1 MHRVSL
7 RVVLFAC
14 LLLVV
19 FSFQAFAQEATIV
32 GTATDPSGGA
42 VPNVSITITNTQT
55 NQVTKVTTNNEG
67 QFTAPSL
74 QIGRYTVRAE
84 VAGFKKAER
93 TDLALA
99 VGDRARV
106 DFKMEIGT
114 SEQSVTVEASP
125 VAVQSESGE
134 VSDVINGTQLSQL
147 ATNGRTLYS
156 LAIMTAG
163 ASSNMADYQSATP
176 VGGDA
181 TVSFNGLRTSHNIY
195 LIDGG
200 EDLDRGGAGTISVM
214 PSMDS
219 IQEFRQLTSN
229 YSAEYGL
236 SSGGTMTMAF
246 KSGSKDF
253 HASGWEF
260 LRNED
265 LDANSYFFNQAG
277 TPKALNRLNTYG
289 FNVGGPV
296 FIPNVYN
303 TKKDKT
309 FFFYNMEWRKLEQGG
324 ALNTVVP
331 VTSSYGG
338 NLGSTAIHVP
348 LASQLS
354 AAQIARFAAAGLSP
368 GQAFPNNTIPASL
381 LDPNAQILLKAGI
394 FPAPTSGTAF
404 SGGNNAPTNVREE
417 IIRIDHHFND
427 KFWLFGHWVDESIL
441 QTYGTSMWSGDNVP
455 TAGNTFGNPSYSG
468 VIHSIYTVS
477 PSVLNEVAF
486 NYNGNRIAILPT
498 GVVAQPSGLTIP
510 RLFTGPNADNR
521 IPSISLAGAT
531 GTNYTT
537 NWMPWNNKAD
547 DYQIRDDLSWT
558 KGAHQFKFGASW
570 ALYKKI
576 QDLFANTEGG
586 FSFNGQYTG
595 NDFADFLLGYA
606 QNYSEAG
613 VKDSGHWDNKSYVIY
628 AQDNWKVSPKLTL
641 NLGLRWDGIPHT
653 YEENNRQSNFNP
665 ALYNPANAAVIL
677 PSGNISP
684 SSPGLGT
691 SPNSIL
697 AGSQFYLNGIGLAG
711 QNGTPDGLVKNH
723 WAAFAPRVG
732 FAYDI
737 EGKGKT
743 VIRGGFGIM
752 YERVQ
757 GNDVYNAGTN
767 VPYSAQVSF
776 NNVSLSNPN
785 LSLLTG
791 QTLVAPI
798 TVASITGLSTNDYKA
813 PASYQFSFG
822 VQRELA
828 KNSVLSVSYV
838 GNQNR
843 HQNDYREIN
852 LPSPSQLPA
861 LINGTVSYNT
871 VLSYPGFNSIKMS
884 ENATNSHYNGLQVNF
899 HSQLSKSLTLQAV
912 YTLSKAWDPVGQ
924 GGNAQDLQNVSDP
937 YNRAYDN
944 GPSPLDRRHIA
955 ILNFI
960 YELPFFQTKSTGS
973 ILKSTMGGWEISAI
987 GTMETGMPLNIS
999 LGGAQGSNGLANST
1013 NRPDMNGSVSTP
1025 HTLLDWFSP
1034 SAFSL
1039 PALGA
1044 WGNFPARSIYGPGR
1058 DNWNISLFKAFN
1070 FSEARGSRLE
1080 IRLETFNTFNHT
1092 QYDAVSTAFTD
1103 SRFGQVTSTYNPRN
1117 VQLGVKLMF

>member
-1 MHRVSL
+1 
-7 RVVLFAC
+7 
-14 LLLVV
+14 
-19 FSFQAFAQEATIV
+19 
-32 GTATDPSGGA
+32 
-42 VPNVSITITNTQT
+42 
-55 NQVTKVTTNNEG
+55 
-67 QFTAPSL
+67 
-74 QIGRYTVRAE
+74 
-84 VAGFKKAER
+84 
-93 TDLALA
+93 
-99 VGDRARV
+99 
-106 DFKMEIGT
+106 
-114 SEQSVTVEASP
+114 
-125 VAVQSESGE
+125 
-134 VSDVINGTQLSQL
+134 
-147 ATNGRTLYS
+147 
-156 LAIMTAG
+156 
-163 ASSNMADYQSATP
+163 
-176 VGGDA
+176 VGGDGN
-181 TVSFNGLRTSHNIY
+181 VSFNGLRMSHNIY

-214 PSMDS
+214 PSVDS
-219 IQEFRQLTSN
+219 LQEFRQLTSN
-229 YSAEYGL
+229 YSAEFGL

-265 LDANSYFFNQAG
+265 LDANSYFFNAQG

-296 FIPNVYN
+296 FIPKVYN

-309 FFFYNMEWRKLEQGG
+309 FFFYNMEWRKMKQGG
-324 ALNTVVP
+324 SLNTVVP
-331 VTSSYGG
+331 LTSTYGG

-348 LASQLS
+348 NADQLS

-381 LDPNAQILLKAGI
+381 LDPNAQLLLKTGI

-417 IIRIDHHFND
+417 IIRIDHHFTD
-427 KFWLFGHWVDESIL
+427 KFWIFGHWVDESIM
-441 QTYGTSMWSGDNVP
+441 QDFGTSMWSGDNVP
-455 TAGNTFGNPSYSG
+455 TASNTFGNPSYSG

-477 PSVLNEVAF
+477 PTVLNEVAF
-486 NYNGNRIAILPT
+486 NYNGNRIAILPL
-498 GVVAQPSGLTIP
+498 GVVAQPAGLSIP

-521 IPSISLAGAT
+521 IPSIALAGST

-558 KGAHQFKFGASW
+558 KGAHQLKFGASW
-570 ALYKKI
+570 AIYKKI

-586 FSFNGQYTG
+586 YSFNGQYTG

-613 VKDSGHWDNKSYVIY
+613 VKDAGHWDNKSYAIY
-628 AQDNWKVSPKLTL
+628 AQDNWKVSPRLTL

-691 SPNSIL
+691 SPNPIL
-697 AGSQFYLNGIGLAG
+697 KGYQFYLNGIGLAG
-711 QNGTPDGLVKNH
+711 QNGTPAGLVNNY
-723 WAAFAPRVG
+723 WGSIAPRVG

-737 EGKGKT
+737 GGKGKT

-752 YERVQ
+752 YERIQ

-785 LSLLTG
+785 VSLLTG

-813 PASYQFSFG
+813 PASYQFSVG

-828 KNSVLSVSYV
+828 RNSVLSVSYV
-838 GNQNR
+838 GNTNR

-852 LPSPSQLPA
+852 LPSQSQLPA

-871 VLSYPGFNSIKMS
+871 VLSYLGFNSIKMS
-884 ENATNSHYNGLQVNF
+884 ENATNSHYNSLQVNF
-899 HSQLSKSLTLQAV
+899 HSQISKDLTLQAV
-912 YTLSKAWDPVGQ
+912 YTLSKAWDPLNQ
-924 GGNAQDLQNVSDP
+924 GGGSGDLQSVSNP
-937 YNRAYDN
+937 YDRAYDN
-944 GPSPLDRRHIA
+944 GPSPLDRRQVA
-955 ILNFI
+955 IVNFI
-960 YELPFFQTKSTGS
+960 YQLPFFHGRDTSP
-973 ILKSTMGGWEISAI
+973 ILKSALGGWEISGI
-987 GTMETGMPLNIS
+987 GTMETGLPLNIN

-1013 NRPDMNGSVSTP
+1013 NRPDASGSISTP

-1044 WGNFPARSIYGPGR
+1044 WGNFPARSVYGPGR
-1058 DNWNISLFKAFN
+1058 DNWNLSLFKSFN

-1080 IRLETFNTFNHT
+1080 FRLETFNAFNHT
-1092 QYDAVSTAFTD
+1092 QYQNVSTSFSD
-1103 SRFGQVTSTYNPRN
+1103 SRFGQVTSTYNARN